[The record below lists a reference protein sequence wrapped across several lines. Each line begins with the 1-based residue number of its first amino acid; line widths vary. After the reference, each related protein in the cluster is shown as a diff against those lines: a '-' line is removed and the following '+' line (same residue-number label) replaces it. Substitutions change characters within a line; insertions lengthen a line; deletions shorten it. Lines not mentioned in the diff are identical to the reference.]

1 MILFFVYTFIQVL
14 HNLSMW
20 SATDKVMT
28 YDQVKADANK
38 AKKDMK
44 MVFSHTHTEALWWMY
59 QQLHC
64 KYCVVLKAC
73 LFVCLFVGTI

>member
-28 YDQVKADANK
+28 YDQAKADANK

-44 MVFSHTHTEALWWMY
+44 MVHTHTQRHY
-59 QQLHC
+59 GGC
-64 KYCVVLKAC
+64 TNSYTVSIVSS
-73 LFVCLFVGTI
+73 

>member
-1 MILFFVYTFIQVL
+1 MFCIGCDITSIQVL

-28 YDQVKADANK
+28 YDQTKADAIK

-44 MVFSHTHTEALWWMY
+44 MVPAYTLAFICIIVDVPSATPLVSTPPES
-59 QQLHC
+59 
-64 KYCVVLKAC
+64 
-73 LFVCLFVGTI
+73 VCMFPGTF